1 MTESSTANSRM
12 AWDPETYMAFA
23 DMRSRPGLEL
33 IARIPYPS
41 VEVISPEVIVDL
53 GCGPG
58 HLTAVL
64 ARRWP
69 EARVI
74 GVDSSAQMLARAESQ
89 FPAQQWPSIEW
100 QHRDI
105 AAWTS
110 EHPVS
115 ILFSNAALHWLG
127 GHDILFPR
135 LMALVSPGG
144 VLAVQ
149 MPDNWDHPSHRLIGR
164 LVADPRWKTRTAP
177 VFLDHPLAEPE
188 EYRAWLL
195 PQSAAIDQWR
205 TTYYHV
211 LEGADPVLAWVKGSV
226 LRPILA
232 VLEPDESQEF
242 LTELT
247 ESYRTNLPP
256 EPSGVTMLPF
266 SRVFMVATRL

>member
-1 MTESSTANSRM
+1 MTESSTANGRTV
-12 AWDPETYMAFA
+12 WDPETYMAFA

-74 GVDSSAQMLARAESQ
+74 GVDSSAEMLTRAESQ
-89 FPAQQWPSIEW
+89 FPRQQWPSIEW
-100 QHRDI
+100 EHRDI
-105 AAWTS
+105 AAWTP
-110 EHPVS
+110 EYPVS

-135 LMALVSPGG
+135 LMGMLSPGG

-205 TTYYHV
+205 TTYYQV

-242 LTELT
+242 LAQLAD
-247 ESYRTNLPP
+247 SYRTNLPP
-256 EPSGVTMLPF
+256 EPSGVTVLPF